1 MGAPRWEHLHRAGP
15 AGPAL
20 RHRLRCGQGRGECGC
35 LPPPTAPPPSASHS
49 SRRRTCSR
57 RGCILLRILLPI
69 RFWTFKVDRSMK
81 GLVCSSMIP
90 MARLRRS
97 GILFLFRRGQVAK
110 GRSADRII
118 EAYSPQVGARFAI
131 VYSSTPILA
140 VVRPLCIKMGMQIAS
155 TAAYLWELLSKR
167 RSSFLVPIVGE

>member
-1 MGAPRWEHLHRAGP
+1 MQLYDSNGTFAQKWNLVLVPKG
-15 AGPAL
+15 
-20 RHRLRCGQGRGECGC
+20 
-35 LPPPTAPPPSASHS
+35 S
-49 SRRRTCSR
+49 SSKRTER
-57 RGCILLRILLPI
+57 
-69 RFWTFKVDRSMK
+69 
-81 GLVCSSMIP
+81 
-90 MARLRRS
+90 
-97 GILFLFRRGQVAK
+97 
-110 GRSADRII
+110 DRII